1 MNRSDVCPAPCNAA
15 LPPRAGVALLIG
27 AWATVIAAGL
37 VGSGGPATD
46 AGLRW
51 AVLTLALAPWV
62 EEVLFRAG
70 LQVQLRRRCSAAAAI
85 GLTALAFG
93 AAHALVALAV
103 AHAPGATSLLLAAGT
118 ALPALGIGW
127 LYEKTGR
134 LLPCIVAHA
143 ALNLMAWGAISSSA
157 PLAGL

>member
-1 MNRSDVCPAPCNAA
+1 MSRSDVCTAPCAAA
-15 LPPRAGVALLIG
+15 LPPRAGVGLLIG

-51 AVLTLALAPWV
+51 AMLTLALAPWV

-70 LQVQLRRRCSAAAAI
+70 LQMQLRRRCSAAAAI

-103 AHAPGATSLLLAAGT
+103 ADASGTPLLLAAGT

-143 ALNLMAWGAISSSA
+143 GLNLMAWGAIPSTA
-157 PLAGL
+157 PTAGA